1 MIFIKNMSRLGF
13 LRTTNIEEKEVIIE
27 LDKYL
32 ARGTRIIY
40 ATEEKG
46 KRDETYFFL
55 YDGRK
60 HIYKKLIDV
69 PIERNPS
76 VTPLILHEDG
86 YNEFYGSYTIG
97 LLKRSEDVV
106 LDVPSNA
113 SSHVI
118 IYENTPKEYREG
130 RVKGKLEDVLK
141 EMHLRGEKAVNEF
154 TEALREVG
162 IIQLLPG
169 TFNYRLKDHSL
180 IGVYNEL
187 ALPARKVVL
196 KRLNFAVV
204 EYAKELEE

>member
-1 MIFIKNMSRLGF
+1 
-13 LRTTNIEEKEVIIE
+13 LRTTNIEEKEVIID

-32 ARGTRIIY
+32 ARGTQIIY

-55 YDGRK
+55 YDESK

-86 YNEFYGSYTIG
+86 YNEFYGSYNIK
-97 LLKRSEDVV
+97 LLERSGDVV
-106 LDVPSNA
+106 LDVPLNA

-130 RVKGKLEDVLK
+130 MTKGKLEDVIK
-141 EMHLRGEKAVNEF
+141 EVHLRGEKAVKEF
-154 TEALREVG
+154 TEALWEVG
-162 IIQLLPG
+162 LVHLLPG
-169 TFNYRLKDHSL
+169 TSHYRLKDHSL

-187 ALPARKVVL
+187 ALPAGKVVF
-196 KRLNFAVV
+196 KRLKFAVV